1 MPPALAELLEV
12 FELIEDRSERIQL
25 LIDTADRYRLVPAEV
40 ATPPYDESHRV
51 PNCES
56 EAFAWAVA
64 STDAA
69 DALDFHFAVE
79 NPQGISAMAMAAIL
93 QETCSGAPLEQVAG
107 LSSDIPL
114 QLFGRELSFGKN
126 MGLMGMVSMVA
137 NYARKAQKKT
147 EEELKKN

>member
-1 MPPALAELLEV
+1 MPDALAELLDV
-12 FELIEDRSERIQL
+12 FELIDDRAERIQL
-25 LIDTADRYRLVPAEV
+25 LIDTADRYQRVPEEIA
-40 ATPPYDESHRV
+40 APPFDEANRV

-56 EAFAWAVA
+56 EAFAWAVGLQDA
-64 STDAA
+64 SAERS
-69 DALDFHFAVE
+69 LDFYFAVD

-114 QLFGRELSFGKN
+114 KLFGRELSFGKN

-137 NYARKAQKKT
+137 NYARKAQQ
-147 EEELKKN
+147 ES